1 MGTGMGF
8 GEMVLIMVIVAAVY
22 GSTKLPGTGDL
33 LGRWLRGNDPRRAP
47 FRARALRRWRPLD
60 WMLLG
65 TTLAL
70 ATSVAFTL
78 ARRG

>member
-1 MGTGMGF
+1 MGF
-8 GEMVLIMVIVAAVY
+8 GEMVLIMAVIAAVF

-33 LGRWLRGNDPRRAP
+33 LGRWLRGDDPRRAP
-47 FRARALRRWRPLD
+47 FHLRGERRWRPVD